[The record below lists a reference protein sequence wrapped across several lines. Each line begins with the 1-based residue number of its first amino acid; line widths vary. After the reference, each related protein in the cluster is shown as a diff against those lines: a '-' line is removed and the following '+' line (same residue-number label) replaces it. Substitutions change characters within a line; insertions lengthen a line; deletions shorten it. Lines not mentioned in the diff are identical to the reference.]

1 MPIMKLTGRD
11 VEETF
16 YLLFHFIAFIITEK
30 LKDCMQFR
38 KEKKNTRDLKELI
51 HVQSGS
57 VDRKRLYII
66 ESKHNYLF

>member
-1 MPIMKLTGRD
+1 
-11 VEETF
+11 
-16 YLLFHFIAFIITEK
+16 
-30 LKDCMQFR
+30 MQFR